1 MDHTIFWYWYYYE
14 RCIDTLRCYD
24 SSFLIYYSYLW
35 ITNYTNIIWWWLLL
49 IWQLILLLLLLRQ
62 LIFLLLFKS
71 MKIHQHHLLAI
82 CYDIYFVSVFHI
94 DELQPISF
102 DDPLLLLLWQLFL
115 VYYSYR
121 RINWCCCYD
130 SYIIFLTM
138 NNQYHL
144 MIGCYCCYDSLFLFI
159 IVQRIS
165 WYCCYDSY
173 VFF

>member
-82 CYDIYFVSVFHI
+82 CYDSYFCFCFSYRWITTNIIWWSVVTAALTAFSVSTIHI
-94 DELQPISF
+94 EELIGVAATTATSLFNDEQPISF
-102 DDPLLLLLWQLFL
+102 DDRLLLLLWQLIPFH
-115 VYYSYR
+115 YR
-121 RINWCCCYD
+121 TKN
-130 SYIIFLTM
+130 
-138 NNQYHL
+138 
-144 MIGCYCCYDSLFLFI
+144 
-159 IVQRIS
+159 
-165 WYCCYDSY
+165 
-173 VFF
+173 